1 MNDALF
7 DFDFQVESQ
16 TFTIEGHPKGHFASV
31 KSRLIKTRASIS
43 IIGKIETRDLTKGKK
58 NVLDDLSNRLADC
71 KISSMYNVGT
81 GNVHVII

>member
-7 DFDFQVESQ
+7 DFDFQVEPQ
-16 TFTIEGHPKGHFASV
+16 TFTIEGHPKGHLASV
-31 KSRLIKTRASIS
+31 KSRLIKTRVSIS
-43 IIGKIETRDLTKGKK
+43 MIGKIETRDLTKGEK

-71 KISSMYNVGT
+71 KISSMYT